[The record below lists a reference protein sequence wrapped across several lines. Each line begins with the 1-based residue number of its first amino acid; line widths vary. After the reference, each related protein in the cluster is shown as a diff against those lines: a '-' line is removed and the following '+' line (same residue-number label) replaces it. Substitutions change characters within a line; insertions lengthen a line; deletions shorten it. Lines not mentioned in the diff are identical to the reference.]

1 MNPSRISTMVSKIID
16 TWHFKFNDK
25 VIEVDVSMQ
34 RPRDAQTNPD
44 REPPKVSFV
53 AQTSCKGFDK
63 QKIST
68 SEFAHIRFEDADINK
83 LRVRCEKHIQ
93 SVLKLEW
100 RKVLVVG
107 FQPVVGNEGGRTEE
121 EKKNY
126 VQRNP
131 AIELKYDFA
140 VGMESVPPMY
150 YRTEGDSNDAGYLN
164 RDATRLLASFFDNT
178 SVRVFEYSAALHNTL
193 CRVKERYGE
202 LNARV
207 NSLIAPGGGIEQLAY
222 VFKAL
227 TEGSAVKEWNVDD
240 IVVFG
245 KGRDA
250 NSFVVKRIS
259 PEKVWVCPYIHA
271 YGLSCEERWIEK
283 TYEEMNR
290 GVKHA
295 PRDSE

>member
-150 YRTEGDSNDAGYLN
+150 YRT
-164 RDATRLLASFFDNT
+164 
-178 SVRVFEYSAALHNTL
+178 
-193 CRVKERYGE
+193 
-202 LNARV
+202 
-207 NSLIAPGGGIEQLAY
+207 
-222 VFKAL
+222 
-227 TEGSAVKEWNVDD
+227 
-240 IVVFG
+240 
-245 KGRDA
+245 
-250 NSFVVKRIS
+250 
-259 PEKVWVCPYIHA
+259 
-271 YGLSCEERWIEK
+271 
-283 TYEEMNR
+283 
-290 GVKHA
+290 
-295 PRDSE
+295 